1 MKNIKKSYHY
11 IKNTGRLFL
20 KKETPFL
27 YKLIPIGAIAY
38 ILFPLD
44 IIADFIPVFG
54 QMDDAA
60 ILFGALGAF
69 NTLAK
74 PEIKV

>member
-1 MKNIKKSYHY
+1 MKKSYHH

-27 YKLIPIGAIAY
+27 YKLVPIGAIAY

-44 IIADFIPVFG
+44 IIADFIPIFG
-54 QMDDAA
+54 QIDDIA
-60 ILFGALGAF
+60 LLLGAFNVF

-74 PEIKV
+74 SKIKV